1 MTIYYQKNRSKKI
14 AMKGK
19 SCLQKLQDSSS
30 KQLAALNKVL
40 NSSNKIDFE
49 KDEPS
54 KQKLRKKKVA
64 LSYSEDNLIRKG
76 MIFN

>member
-1 MTIYYQKNRSKKI
+1 
-14 AMKGK
+14 MKGK

-30 KQLAALNKVL
+30 EQLAALNKVL